1 MEATVVTVR
10 VAPDALVKIYD
21 ETRDEVI
28 YIDNADTDGQTAA
41 VPLPHGGRYF
51 IDVTIYDE
59 PMDPTPTI
67 TLPHA

>member
-1 MEATVVTVR
+1 MEQTVVTVR

-28 YIDNADTDGQTAA
+28 YIDNADTDGQTAT

-59 PMDPTPTI
+59 PVDTVPTI
-67 TLPHA
+67 